1 MLPDPS
7 LIAAPR
13 PEREFVGRWGLY
25 SVATDR
31 WMEVIFGCEHEA
43 TESLKV
49 LKNCKSATDS
59 KRQGER
65 RTFGI

>member
-13 PEREFVGRWGLY
+13 PEPDFVGRWGIY
-25 SVATDR
+25 SVEKDR
-31 WMEVIFGCEHEA
+31 WMEVIFSSEREA
-43 TESLKV
+43 NESLKV
-49 LKNCKSATDS
+49 LKNCKPATRSD
-59 KRQGER
+59 RAAEH